1 MSPENGAGIVAPG
14 TPSRARRTHGGI
26 ELLGPRIAAG
36 SASRRARLRLD
47 PACPYD
53 LLIDMFDSRP
63 LEALDAALAEAL
75 QRELLRQE
83 QYLELIASE
92 NYVSPRVLTAQGSAL
107 TNKYADGY
115 PGHRHYAGCEQADV
129 AESLAIERACRLFGA
144 GYANVQPYSG
154 SQANL
159 ACYLAVLEP
168 GDKVLGMRP
177 AHGGHRTH
185 GASDNASGRIYDVVP
200 YDVDATSGEIDYD
213 QVASLARKHRPKLIV
228 AGFSAYSRIV
238 DWARFR
244 AIADDV
250 DALFLADMAHVA
262 GLIAAGLYPNPLPV
276 ADIVTTTTHKT
287 LRGPRGGMI
296 LARERSELTKRVDE
310 AVFPGTQGGPLMHVI
325 AAKAVAFQEA
335 LEPDFASYQR
345 RTLANARALAGCLD
359 ARGYR
364 IVSGGTD
371 NHMLLV
377 DMRHA
382 PIEATRAERALDAA
396 HIAVNWV
403 SLPGDRTEHASGVR
417 LGTPAVTTRGLG
429 ETEIRR
435 VGGWIA
441 DLLDSRGRD
450 SEIARVRSAVLD
462 MCAAFPVYGTPR
474 PD

>member
-1 MSPENGAGIVAPG
+1 
-14 TPSRARRTHGGI
+14 
-26 ELLGPRIAAG
+26 
-36 SASRRARLRLD
+36 
-47 PACPYD
+47 
-53 LLIDMFDSRP
+53 MFDSRP
-63 LEALDAALAEAL
+63 LAALDPVLAEAL
-75 QRELLRQE
+75 RRERERQE

-92 NYVSPRVLTAQGSAL
+92 NYVSPRVLEAQGSLL

-159 ACYLAVLEP
+159 ACYLALLEP
-168 GDKVLGMRP
+168 GDKVLGMNP

-185 GASDNASGRIYDVVP
+185 GAADNASGKIYDVVP
-200 YDVDATSGEIDYD
+200 YDVDAASGEIDYD
-213 QVASLARKHRPKLIV
+213 ELAALAREHRPKLIV
-228 AGFSAYSRIV
+228 AGFSAYSRVV
-238 DWARFR
+238 DWSRCR

-250 DALFLADMAHVA
+250 GALFLADIAHVA
-262 GLIAAGLYPNPLPV
+262 GLIAAGLYPNPMPL

-296 LARERSELTKRVDE
+296 LAREHSALTQRVDA
-310 AVFPGTQGGPLMHVI
+310 AVFPGMQGGPLMHVI

-335 LEPDFASYQR
+335 LEPAFADYQR
-345 RTLANARALAGCLD
+345 RTLANARTLASGL
-359 ARGYR
+359 AQRGYE

-377 DMRHA
+377 DLRDT
-382 PIEATRAERALDAA
+382 PIGAERAERALEAA

-403 SLPGDRTEHASGVR
+403 SLPGDAGPEPANAPSGVR

-429 ETEIRR
+429 EPEIRSL
-435 VGGWIA
+435 GGWIA
-441 DLLDSRGRD
+441 DLLDAGGRE
-450 SEIARVRSAVLD
+450 SETSRVRRAVLEL
-462 MCAAFPVYGTPR
+462 CAAFPVYGAAQGAR
-474 PD
+474 

>member
-1 MSPENGAGIVAPG
+1 VFDKRRIEDFDGDVA
-14 TPSRARRTHGGI
+14 R
-26 ELLGPRIAAG
+26 
-36 SASRRARLRLD
+36 
-47 PACPYD
+47 
-53 LLIDMFDSRP
+53 
-63 LEALDAALAEAL
+63 ALAAEWA
-75 QRELLRQE
+75 RQE
-83 QYLELIASE
+83 AYLELIASE
-92 NYVSPRVLTAQGSAL
+92 NYASPRVLAAQASLL

-115 PGHRHYAGCEQADV
+115 PGQRHYAGCEQADV
-129 AESLAIERACRLFGA
+129 VEQLAIDRAQRLFGA

-159 ACYLAVLEP
+159 ACYLALLEP

-185 GASDNASGRIYDVVP
+185 GASDNASGKIYDVVP

-213 QVASLARKHRPKLIV
+213 EVASLAREHRPKLIV
-228 AGFSAYSRIV
+228 AGFSAYSRVI

-250 DALFLADMAHVA
+250 GALFLADIAHVA
-262 GLIAAGLYPNPLPV
+262 GLIAADLYPNPLAV
-276 ADIVTTTTHKT
+276 ADLVTTTTHKT

-296 LARERSELTKRVDE
+296 LARERSALTQRVDE

-335 LEPDFASYQR
+335 LEPAFGDYQR
-345 RTLANARALAGCLD
+345 RTLANARAMASCLGQ
-359 ARGYR
+359 RGYK

-377 DMRHA
+377 DLRRP
-382 PIEATRAERALDAA
+382 PIDARQAERALEAA

-403 SLPGDRTEHASGVR
+403 SLPGDSGPDAANVASGVR

-429 ETEIRR
+429 EPEIRMLS
-435 VGGWIA
+435 GWIA
-441 DLLDSRGRD
+441 QVLDSGGRD
-450 SEIARVRSAVLD
+450 AETARVRRAVLEL
-462 MCAAFPVYGTPR
+462 CAAFPVYGTER
-474 PD
+474 SR